1 MKFKDI
7 QIGQT
12 VEDELGNEYKVCLID
27 EFDKEGLHIMLRCI
41 KLIKPIAVDNNAD
54 FTSAGDSLWIYKSK
68 KDARKNGCRKNNIVT
83 VKSLK
88 VKEIK

>member
-12 VEDELGNEYKVCLID
+12 VEDKLGNVYKVDTID
-27 EFDKEGLHIMLRCI
+27 EFDKDGMYVMLRCI
-41 KLIKPIAVDNNAD
+41 KLIGPIAVDNNAD
-54 FTSAGDSLWIYKSK
+54 FTGVGNSLWVYKSK
-68 KDARKNGCRKNNIVT
+68 KVARKNGCLNDNIVT

-88 VKEIK
+88 LKEIK